1 MTLDELLLEW
11 SYRTKKGYPCLDN
24 PSDITILKKLL
35 ERLNLPS
42 ESIIDELEGEED
54 DDLDIP
60 GTTGME
66 DSPVEKEKE
75 DEKIKKNQAI
85 SKAKQ
90 DLIDIVDDN
99 KEPVLNLSSNELEQ
113 LSRMIDK
120 KDKNPLKEEIEDED
134 RIEDTEGGVINQIK
148 NGNYDDDDLRNI
160 SSHLL
165 GIKYKDTIYEYFGKG
180 GKALLQDEV
189 FVVAFNKM
197 KETGDIMKFVEYIKN
212 PISFREAYPGN
223 KGNLIT
229 PFEKEF
235 STSFLQ
241 TLLEMDK
248 GYSGISV
255 GKGEYFLTLLCN
267 DISFDSPYEVQGDL
281 TWENKGLEIK
291 NAGAK
296 PTGQKSTYGPNS
308 HDRIFTNALRFIK
321 TSSDDPVFKVKGE
334 DKPTSTFASM
344 KSFRKSIKG
353 RWPYKIATLYN
364 LLSNE
369 NKKPFIEQVDKDFIN
384 AYKKLPNINDLKFSN
399 FIKEGTK
406 EEAAEWELEW
416 AKAVVEDY
424 QDNHKFDFVLFL
436 NAKEGKGGYELMEAN
451 DVLPS
456 LGLKGTIE
464 YAVQIWAQDGL
475 PRWTASSVF

>member
-24 PSDITILKKLL
+24 PSDIAILKKLL

-66 DSPVEKEKE
+66 DSTVEKEKE

-180 GKALLQDEV
+180 G
-189 FVVAFNKM
+189 
-197 KETGDIMKFVEYIKN
+197 
-212 PISFREAYPGN
+212 
-223 KGNLIT
+223 
-229 PFEKEF
+229 
-235 STSFLQ
+235 
-241 TLLEMDK
+241 
-248 GYSGISV
+248 
-255 GKGEYFLTLLCN
+255 
-267 DISFDSPYEVQGDL
+267 
-281 TWENKGLEIK
+281 
-291 NAGAK
+291 
-296 PTGQKSTYGPNS
+296 
-308 HDRIFTNALRFIK
+308 
-321 TSSDDPVFKVKGE
+321 
-334 DKPTSTFASM
+334 
-344 KSFRKSIKG
+344 
-353 RWPYKIATLYN
+353 
-364 LLSNE
+364 
-369 NKKPFIEQVDKDFIN
+369 
-384 AYKKLPNINDLKFSN
+384 
-399 FIKEGTK
+399 
-406 EEAAEWELEW
+406 
-416 AKAVVEDY
+416 
-424 QDNHKFDFVLFL
+424 
-436 NAKEGKGGYELMEAN
+436 
-451 DVLPS
+451 
-456 LGLKGTIE
+456 
-464 YAVQIWAQDGL
+464 
-475 PRWTASSVF
+475 